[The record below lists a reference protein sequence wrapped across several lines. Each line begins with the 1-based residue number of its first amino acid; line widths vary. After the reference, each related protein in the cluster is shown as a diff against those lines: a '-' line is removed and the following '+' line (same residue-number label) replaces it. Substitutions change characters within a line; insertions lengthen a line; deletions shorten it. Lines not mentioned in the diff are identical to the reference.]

1 MGTRDPFTSLK
12 PRRLSDG
19 AVDQVVSL
27 VRSGV
32 LSPGTKL
39 PPERDLVE
47 RLGVSR
53 NSLREAVRILETM
66 GILHVIPG
74 RGTWVRDDVSKE
86 TVHPGA
92 SWLPTDA
99 RDITDLLEM
108 RETLEVKAA
117 ALAAERGT
125 RQDLAAIQQSLDR
138 LREAIEMGDVDAI
151 ITADAVFHEAVADA
165 SKNQILAD
173 SLQSLSALVV
183 ETRRVVVSLPGRL
196 RRMGPEHDAV
206 AQAIVRHDADGAA
219 KAMFA
224 HVRRVAE
231 EVEAA
236 SHRGRYLRDEENGL
250 H

>member
-12 PRRLSDG
+12 PKRLSDG
-19 AVDQVVSL
+19 AVDQVVNL

-32 LSPGTKL
+32 LTPGAKL

-66 GILHVIPG
+66 GILRVVPG
-74 RGTWVRDDVSKE
+74 RGTWVREDVNQD
-86 TVHPGA
+86 TVKTDA
-92 SWLPTDA
+92 SWLPTHSRDA
-99 RDITDLLEM
+99 ADLLEM

-117 ALAAERGT
+117 ALAAERGSE
-125 RQDLAAIQQSLDR
+125 QDRERVMSCLQALH
-138 LREAIEMGDVDAI
+138 EAIDTGEVEAI
-151 ITADAVFHEAVADA
+151 INADARFHEAVADA
-165 SKNQILAD
+165 SGNRILAEA
-173 SLQSLSALVV
+173 LLSLSALVV

-206 AQAIVRHDADGAA
+206 AQAIVARDAEGAA
-219 KAMFA
+219 RAMFV

-236 SHRGRYLRDEENGL
+236 VHRERYLRDQVEGRR
-250 H
+250 